1 MFTHRIKCDGYI
13 YRTIGERFALIIHL
27 LSLFSLESS
36 NFLQIFKSFIVVLQ
50 GFPRKVGDLC
60 ALIVFKHMAE
70 EEVQVEGGPVPVL
83 KWDQGLF
90 EQLVRGFQFPA
101 EWDTRYPQQGQTA
114 ADAPPGYITLFADFF
129 LEGTFHLP
137 ATHFIATILH
147 FYGFQISEMSPMG
160 MVRVRHFE
168 FLCRSHGLEPDIEK
182 FRSMYQLIRN
192 MGFYSFTL
200 RNVKKILLNPSKSF
214 HDWKMKFFFIREED
228 LPLPKKEMWYVRLT
242 ATPNRIFGEQV
253 LVAAG
258 MSDRWPAHSEEV
270 PVLLL
275 NGEVQ
280 SSSCIKLLLLLLEEL
295 WVCTPWSLPRRTVM
309 NRSRTTSCTL
319 LLESLPILPLQL
331 KVRASTQP
339 QALACC
345 DFRWERESLSF
356 QRVVCVL
363 CNLGI
368 DPDEKKKEAS
378 GKKKTKKVITLDTG
392 ATSKKGGSSRATAT
406 TSDKGTI
413 RFRQS
418 NLEDYVVAS
427 DSLEGLSHIGE
438 KKKSSAGG
446 SKSSRS
452 AGSRIPEAGATPY
465 SIALDEEEEEE
476 HEEAVAKLVS
486 RKRSREETAVG
497 VGLAQKARERPLI
510 GKQSRLRT
518 VYKFPQK
525 DTETV
530 FATEHDTAQGP
541 EVMRITGLN
550 KPLKEK
556 EKEAAQPK
564 GPEVVKPTET
574 AQHDAPVQT
583 VQVTSIVGGST
594 ATVPEQVAHK
604 DASATTG
611 GAGVGGS
618 GGGGGAGTAAG
629 AGGQW
634 SMPQAPIGPKDTLG
648 DIFYKTYTEAAR
660 GDTPHQPVWGL
671 KQKDTFVEFAACRDW
686 YLGSFP
692 PREVNRQRARTH
704 EGLYRAYIVGEAN
717 TRAAKHQIDFEHMKS
732 AFAEEKAAFEAE
744 KKSEEWGREGLKNKL
759 HAAEELLSKERAEWK
774 KVCEKDNQRMYAARS
789 KITDLE
795 AQIAT
800 LKGKVK
806 EFEADKGRVEAEL
819 TTQVASKDKEL
830 AAKDVEIAELKRRLF
845 EAPDMNE
852 SLEID
857 LEAERV
863 KAETAE
869 EAKKKAE
876 EARDISTSALNVAQN
891 NYVEA
896 QTIVD
901 TLVSE
906 SEWMRSGGIAK
917 FSNYILNAT
926 EMDEA
931 VAALSDR
938 LANSL
943 TLITT

>member
-275 NGEVQ
+275 NGEG
-280 SSSCIKLLLLLLEEL
+280 
-295 WVCTPWSLPRRTVM
+295 
-309 NRSRTTSCTL
+309 
-319 LLESLPILPLQL
+319 
-331 KVRASTQP
+331 
-339 QALACC
+339 
-345 DFRWERESLSF
+345 
-356 QRVVCVL
+356 VL